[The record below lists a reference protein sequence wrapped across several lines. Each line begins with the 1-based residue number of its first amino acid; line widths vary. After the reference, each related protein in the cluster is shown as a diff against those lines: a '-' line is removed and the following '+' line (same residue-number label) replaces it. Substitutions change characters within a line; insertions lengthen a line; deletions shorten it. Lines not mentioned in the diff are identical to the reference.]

1 MEAAPDGEV
10 IFWLEPS
17 LDEVR
22 DVGVEGAVD
31 EATDDAVEGAAED
44 GKGLLDDSL
53 DEGVKLFCG
62 SCVMVESD
70 ELVSLG

>member
-44 GKGLLDDSL
+44 GKGLPILAYKRHVTFSL
-53 DEGVKLFCG
+53 
-62 SCVMVESD
+62 
-70 ELVSLG
+70 